1 MIITINLLDL
11 IGLCISGVMLAV
23 GVVLMIWGTIES
35 NNRKKK

>member
-23 GVVLMIWGTIES
+23 GMILMFLGRPKS
-35 NNRKKK
+35 DKHKNK